1 MLSIVAPLSNVIIPS
16 LPNELALN
24 ILARIPTKYYAV
36 LLVVSK
42 SIRSAI
48 CSSQL
53 FAERI
58 CLNLTKQL
66 LYFKISSPYL
76 DSTKWLAISDQ
87 NPIGKKK
94 RPLQAVE
101 LRSNQPKCKVVA
113 HVVVDH
119 NIYVI
124 GGISYDDLGNKHCS
138 NDGPNTQ
145 TSYAVADTFVANN
158 KIYVVGGSYENQFK
172 QPLMEVLDP
181 VVGYW
186 KKINFFDHLELIG
199 RSKFTLD
206 VSNDKRRECVVDGVT
221 YRPILEGG
229 TTQLIGKIE
238 WYDKSES
245 EWKLLLGD
253 VMKWEKRYAMRIKLV
268 NLKERLVAIW
278 VERCFFDE
286 SIFEVWCGEIEV
298 SKNVDENGHL
308 LGKMLYK
315 FCLLEKGHPPSNLHR
330 IFFDNSLFFTAEI
343 SVTI

>member
-87 NPIGKKK
+87 NPIGNKK
-94 RPLQAVE
+94 RLLQAVE
-101 LRSNQPKCKVVA
+101 LRSNQPKCK
-113 HVVVDH
+113 
-119 NIYVI
+119 
-124 GGISYDDLGNKHCS
+124 
-138 NDGPNTQ
+138 GPNTQ

-181 VVGYW
+181 VVGHW
-186 KKINFFDHLELIG
+186 KKIHFFDHLELIR

-245 EWKLLLGD
+245 EWKLLGD
-253 VMKWEKRYAMRIKLV
+253 VMTWEKRYAMRIKLV

-330 IFFDNSLFFTAEI
+330 ISFDNSLFFTAQI